1 MTPPRKGARP
11 SPPPATDP
19 SFDEEL
25 FTFLDDL
32 RANNDKAWFTVNRA
46 RYERVVL
53 EPALAFIEDF
63 APRLEAI
70 SHHFRA
76 DARASGGSLFR
87 IHRDT
92 RFSKD
97 KTPYKTNI
105 GIHFRH
111 NAAKDAHAP
120 GFYLHLEPGAC
131 FFGCGIWR
139 PDGTTTQRIR
149 EAIVEDPDGWT
160 GVTRA
165 QAFAGRLEL
174 SGDQLKRPPAGLDP
188 AHPLIDDL
196 RRKDFIA
203 LAPVA
208 QSRACAPELIDDYD
222 ELCRLASPLARFL
235 CRALELAF

>member
-1 MTPPRKGARP
+1 MSAPFA
-11 SPPPATDP
+11 SEP

-25 FTFLDDL
+25 FSFLDDL
-32 RANNDKAWFTVNRA
+32 RANNDRAWFTANRA
-46 RYERVVL
+46 RYERVAL

-63 APRLEAI
+63 APRLEGI

-120 GFYLHLEPGAC
+120 GFYLHLEPDAS

-139 PDGTTTQRIR
+139 PDGPTTQRIR
-149 EAIVEDPDGWT
+149 EAIVDDPAGWT
-160 GVTRA
+160 RATRSK
-165 QAFAGRLEL
+165 AFTSRLRL
-174 SGDQLKRPPAGLDP
+174 DGDQLKRPPAGLDP

-203 LAPVA
+203 IAPLA
-208 QSRACAPELIDDYD
+208 QGGACAPDFIADYD
-222 ELCRLASPLARFL
+222 ALCRLAAPLARFL
-235 CRALELAF
+235 CQALELPY

>member
-1 MTPPRKGARP
+1 MSAPLP
-11 SPPPATDP
+11 SEP

-25 FTFLDDL
+25 FSFLDDL
-32 RANNDKAWFTVNRA
+32 RANNDRAWFTASRA
-46 RYERVVL
+46 RYESAVL

-63 APRLEAI
+63 APRLAAI
-70 SHHFRA
+70 SLHFRA

-111 NAAKDAHAP
+111 DSARDAHAP
-120 GFYLHLEPGAC
+120 GFYLHLEPGAA

-139 PDGTTTQRIR
+139 PDGPTTVRIR
-149 EAIVEDPDGWT
+149 EAIVDDPAGWT
-160 GVTRA
+160 RATRSKT
-165 QAFAGRLEL
+165 FTSRLRL
-174 SGDQLKRPPAGLDP
+174 DGDQLKRPPAGLDP

-196 RRKDFIA
+196 RRKDFIGI
-203 LAPVA
+203 APLS
-208 QSRACAPELIDDYD
+208 QSGACAPDFIADYD
-222 ELCRLASPLARFL
+222 ELCRLAAPLARFL
-235 CRALELAF
+235 CQALELSF

>member
-1 MTPPRKGARP
+1 MSAPFA
-11 SPPPATDP
+11 SEP

-25 FTFLDDL
+25 FSFLDDL
-32 RANNDKAWFTVNRA
+32 RANNDRAWFTANRA
-46 RYERVVL
+46 RYERVAL

-63 APRLEAI
+63 APRLEGI

-92 RFSKD
+92 RFAKD

-120 GFYLHLEPGAC
+120 GFYLHLEPDAS

-139 PDGTTTQRIR
+139 PDGPTTQRIR
-149 EAIVEDPDGWT
+149 EAIVDDPAGWT
-160 GVTRA
+160 RATRSK
-165 QAFAGRLEL
+165 AFTSRLRL
-174 SGDQLKRPPAGLDP
+174 DGDQLKRPPACLDP

-203 LAPVA
+203 IAPLA
-208 QSRACAPELIDDYD
+208 QGGACAPDIIAEYD
-222 ELCRLASPLARFL
+222 ALGRLAAPLARFL
-235 CRALELAF
+235 CQALELPY

>member
-1 MTPPRKGARP
+1 MSAPFA
-11 SPPPATDP
+11 SEP

-25 FTFLDDL
+25 FSFLDDL
-32 RANNDKAWFTVNRA
+32 RANNDRAWFTASRA
-46 RYERVVL
+46 RYESAVL

-63 APRLEAI
+63 APRLEGI

-111 NAAKDAHAP
+111 DSARDAHAP
-120 GFYLHLEPGAC
+120 GFYLHLEPGAS

-139 PDGTTTQRIR
+139 PDGPTTQRIR
-149 EAIVEDPDGWT
+149 EAIVDDPAGWT
-160 GVTRA
+160 RATRSK
-165 QAFAGRLEL
+165 AFTSRLRL
-174 SGDQLKRPPAGLDP
+174 DGDQLKRPPAGLDP

-196 RRKDFIA
+196 RRKDFIGIGP
-203 LAPVA
+203 LT
-208 QSRACAPELIDDYD
+208 QGGACAPDFIADYD
-222 ELCRLASPLARFL
+222 ALCRLAAPLARFL
-235 CRALELAF
+235 CQALELPF

>member
-1 MTPPRKGARP
+1 MSAPFA
-11 SPPPATDP
+11 SEP

-25 FTFLDDL
+25 FSFLDDL
-32 RANNDKAWFTVNRA
+32 RANNDRAWFTASRA
-46 RYERVVL
+46 RYESAVL

-63 APRLEAI
+63 APRLEGI

-120 GFYLHLEPGAC
+120 GFYLHLEPDAS

-139 PDGTTTQRIR
+139 PDGPTTQRIR
-149 EAIVEDPDGWT
+149 EAIVDDPAGWT
-160 GVTRA
+160 RATRSK
-165 QAFAGRLEL
+165 AFTSRLRL
-174 SGDQLKRPPAGLDP
+174 DGDQLKRPPAGLDP

-196 RRKDFIA
+196 RRKDFIGIGP
-203 LAPVA
+203 LT
-208 QSRACAPELIDDYD
+208 QGGACAPDFIADYD
-222 ELCRLASPLARFL
+222 ALCRLAAPLARFL
-235 CRALELAF
+235 CQALELPF